1 MAEDI
6 FSSNWRESQKT
17 KETYSYLA
25 DITDEQLKTLVQQ
38 HYDTKSKDIIEYE
51 KYFFYPIQF
60 EDRDTKKPVQMIYRF
75 TNKEKA
81 TAKAG
86 QQKDGGANKQ
96 FAPRKVYYET
106 FEQPIPVPVTD
117 YAQQAEHRA
126 KGLQILTSNLV
137 GSNGAIF
144 YDPEGKMCL
153 LMGKVFK
160 VEL

>member
-75 TNKEKA
+75 NNKKRPL
-81 TAKAG
+81 TKDG
-86 QQKDGGANKQ
+86 QQQ
-96 FAPRKVYYET
+96 RRWC
-106 FEQPIPVPVTD
+106 
-117 YAQQAEHRA
+117 QQTIRTQ
-126 KGLQILTSNLV
+126 KGVLPNI
-137 GSNGAIF
+137 
-144 YDPEGKMCL
+144 
-153 LMGKVFK
+153 
-160 VEL
+160 